1 MNFQLVS
8 AIMRGLWLL
17 PPDVAESY
25 YPAISLLLD
34 GHPAEFD
41 FEEFSVQIIQPN
53 GTAVRAEYND
63 AMHNAQPGAI
73 LSIPVK
79 GVLMKNDQMC
89 GPVGMKTLGNIIQ
102 DADANPNIKGMVLE
116 VDSPGGS
123 ADGTQRLADIIKNT
137 KKPTVAHVD
146 GMAASAAY
154 WIASAADRIVAEPR
168 ATVGSI
174 GTMLSF
180 ADIQPALEKEGVKF
194 HRLVSN
200 LSPDKIKMFEQVR
213 SGNYDEYKKEVLDP
227 LATDFITAVKSNRTQ
242 MTDDQVTGKTYFAQD
257 TLGSMVDQI
266 GTLDDAIRSLDVTST
281 TLSDQKEP
289 NNINPNTQTMANYEH
304 LNQVLGVESL
314 ETTDDGVFLNQQQ
327 IEAVNAALAPAQQE
341 PAPAAPAAQNEPPTP
356 DPATPQA
363 AEPTPDP
370 TAELRQQIEA
380 LTTALE
386 EMRNAPGSKPAIV
399 APKADPAKT
408 QGPNLVT
415 KENGDFWENVKAV
428 KANYL

>member
-1 MNFQLVS
+1 
-8 AIMRGLWLL
+8 
-17 PPDVAESY
+17 
-25 YPAISLLLD
+25 
-34 GHPAEFD
+34 
-41 FEEFSVQIIQPN
+41 
-53 GTAVRAEYND
+53 
-63 AMHNAQPGAI
+63 
-73 LSIPVK
+73 
-79 GVLMKNDQMC
+79 
-89 GPVGMKTLGNIIQ
+89 
-102 DADANPNIKGMVLE
+102 
-116 VDSPGGS
+116 
-123 ADGTQRLADIIKNT
+123 
-137 KKPTVAHVD
+137 
-146 GMAASAAY
+146 
-154 WIASAADRIVAEPR
+154 
-168 ATVGSI
+168 
-174 GTMLSF
+174 
-180 ADIQPALEKEGVKF
+180 
-194 HRLVSN
+194 
-200 LSPDKIKMFEQVR
+200 
-213 SGNYDEYKKEVLDP
+213 
-227 LATDFITAVKSNRTQ
+227 

-266 GTLDDAIRSLDVTST
+266 GTLDDAISSLDVTST

-314 ETTDDGVFLNQQQ
+314 EMTDDGVYLNQEQ

-341 PAPAAPAAQNEPPTP
+341 PAPAVPSAQNETTP
-356 DPATPQA
+356 EPATPQA
-363 AEPTPDP
+363 AEPNPDP

>member
-34 GHPAEFD
+34 GQPAEFD
-41 FEEFSVQIIQPN
+41 FDEFRVQVIN
-53 GTAVRAEYND
+53 ADGSGATANYDEAIES
-63 AMHNAQPGAI
+63 AAPGAVM
-73 LSIPVK
+73 SIPVK

-102 DADANPNIKGMVLE
+102 DADANPNIKGIVLD

-123 ADGTQRLADIIKNT
+123 ADGTSRLAEIIKNT

-154 WIASAADRIVAEPR
+154 WIASAADNIVAEPR

-180 ADIQPALEKEGVKF
+180 ADMQPALEQKGVKF

-213 SGNYDEYKKEVLDP
+213 AGNYDEYKKEVLDP
-227 LATDFITAVKSNRTQ
+227 LATDFINAVKSNRNQ
-242 MTDDQVTGKTYFAQD
+242 ITDDQVTGKTYFAQD
-257 TLGSMVDQI
+257 VTESMVDQI
-266 GTLDDAIRSLDVTST
+266 GSMDDAIELINSMGSAQTSH
-281 TLSDQKEP
+281 EP
-289 NNINPNTQTMANYEH
+289 NNTNPNTNPMANYEH

-314 ETTDDGVFLNQQQ
+314 EMTDDGVYLNQEQ

-341 PAPAAPAAQNEPPTP
+341 PAPAAPAAQPEPTP
-356 DPATPQA
+356 DEPATPQA
-363 AEPTPDP
+363 AEPTPDHN
-370 TAELRQQIEA
+370 AELRQQIEA
-380 LTTALE
+380 LTAALE
-386 EMRNAPGSKPAIV
+386 EMRNAPGDKPASV
-399 APKADPAKT
+399 APKSDPSKNE
-408 QGPNLVT
+408 GPQLVT
-415 KENGDFWENVKAV
+415 SEKKDFWDNVEAVKEN
-428 KANYL
+428 YL